1 MKAVPQIINNEC
13 GMETEGV
20 GVGGEWEGIGLVQV
34 GGGREGTGEAQG
46 VFMCVLGVW

>member
-20 GVGGEWEGIGLVQV
+20 GVGGEREGMRLVQV
-34 GGGREGTGEAQG
+34 GGGREGIEELQG
-46 VFMCVLGVW
+46 VVCVC